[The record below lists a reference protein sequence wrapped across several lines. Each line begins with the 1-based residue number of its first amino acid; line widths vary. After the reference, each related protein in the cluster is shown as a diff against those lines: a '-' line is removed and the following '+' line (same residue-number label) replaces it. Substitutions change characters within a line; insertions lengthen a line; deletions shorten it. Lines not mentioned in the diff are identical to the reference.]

1 MAELAGSEEGCFV
14 CLYVDIV
21 VVFVMLCI
29 YISCDNVNAKDD
41 KVRGKALQRDQLSR
55 KMELLKPSAD
65 GSVPP
70 SGWIKAIRTA
80 LGMSMQQLGNRLGV
94 TRQTI
99 HDLEKRETDG
109 AITIKSLRQVGKA
122 LDMELVYGF
131 VPKDGT
137 LDALIDRKARELAET
152 IVRRTAQNMRL
163 EEQANSDER
172 IEKAISDRAADIKRE
187 MPKYLWD

>member
-1 MAELAGSEEGCFV
+1 
-14 CLYVDIV
+14 
-21 VVFVMLCI
+21 
-29 YISCDNVNAKDD
+29 
-41 KVRGKALQRDQLSR
+41 
-55 KMELLKPSAD
+55 MELLNPAAQDSM
-65 GSVPP
+65 VPT
-70 SGWIKAIRTA
+70 GWIKAIRIS

-137 LDALIDRKARELAET
+137 LDALIDRKVRELAET
-152 IVRRTAQNMRL
+152 IVR
-163 EEQANSDER
+163 
-172 IEKAISDRAADIKRE
+172 
-187 MPKYLWD
+187 

>member
-1 MAELAGSEEGCFV
+1 
-14 CLYVDIV
+14 
-21 VVFVMLCI
+21 
-29 YISCDNVNAKDD
+29 
-41 KVRGKALQRDQLSR
+41 
-55 KMELLKPSAD
+55 
-65 GSVPP
+65 
-70 SGWIKAIRTA
+70 
-80 LGMSMQQLGNRLGV
+80 MSMQQLGNRLGV